1 MIQSNS
7 STNRSVILVNNSYG
21 SDRLNRFAKQTSDS
35 KKTID
40 SRIGYRNKTTT
51 LRFPTMKTPQQRAHV
66 MDCSNKIMTDARAS

>member
-1 MIQSNS
+1 MVQTG
-7 STNRSVILVNNSYG
+7 STDS
-21 SDRLNRFAKQTSDS
+21 LNKDPTQ